1 MIFIYYYYMDIMY
14 NRRRIHT
21 TMAKR
26 YTKRAYKKRRTLRKL
41 RVKHR
46 NTQRGGVG
54 WADKAKEF
62 AAAAEAQANKFTAAG
77 KETLNKVTAAGKAKV
92 DEFAASNPA
101 MMANLTA
108 AEAQANKFTAAGKE
122 TLNKVTAA
130 GKAKVDELAAANPK
144 LMAGASGLIA
154 DGKAMVANGRP
165 NAATVLKKTSLGPL
179 TKTSLG
185 TLNAFVALAKAM
197 YSLMDMINIAK
208 YYTSNPAFALEQL
221 KEKTSEIKTNLRDTY
236 PDIDTCI
243 TALQTAIESAPSQTS
258 PPDLYPPESFN
269 EKLKRLHNEISI
281 DGVYK
286 TINRDISAIN
296 AAMIAMN
303 DMSKK
308 PENQKPENQGL
319 MDCFNDMKTKVLAT
333 VDAKKL
339 SIISG
344 ITKLKNANPKVLSE
358 GLKMVNAVKE
368 IGANMGQRMEQRM
381 EQLKAASVQ
390 AQAALGQGIGQA
402 QAALGQGIGQAK
414 AAVGQGIGQLQTAI
428 EPARQQASQQVSAAM
443 SSIKSGPSQAATAAL
458 DEVKKAA
465 EEYAAKTQT
474 AHQVAK
480 AELDNTTTY
489 INGIVHGNSFF
500 DAIKFKAEETQY
512 DMRKKFQ
519 TQIVNAAKNY
529 ADNAETLLDK
539 AKAAAA
545 PQLSNEE
552 RNAALIEL
560 KIAAET
566 NVVTTAN
573 LLKTATKLKADSITA
588 KKNGGRLD
596 TEATTFELNQNEIKS
611 GNHFKEA
618 TANDKT
624 VQAIKAKVAAA
635 AAAAAG
641 VTI

>member
-1 MIFIYYYYMDIMY
+1 MY

-62 AAAAEAQANKFTAAG
+62 AA
-77 KETLNKVTAAGKAKV
+77 
-92 DEFAASNPA
+92 
-101 MMANLTA
+101 A

-333 VDAKKL
+333 VDANKL

-358 GLKMVNAVKE
+358 GLKMVNAAKE
-368 IGANMGQRMEQRM
+368 IGANMGQRM

-402 QAALGQGIGQAK
+402 QAALGQGIGQAKAAVGQGIGQAK

-489 INGIVHGNSFF
+489 INTNES
-500 DAIKFKAEETQY
+500 DRSKAMGLTWQMEKNQY
-512 DMRKKFQ
+512 NIRKIFQ
-519 TQIVNAAKNY
+519 TQIVNAANTYKY
-529 ADNAETLLDK
+529 NAETLLDK

-588 KKNGGRLD
+588 KNSGPGVFSANKEGI
-596 TEATTFELNQNEIKS
+596 EFELNQNEIKS

>member
-1 MIFIYYYYMDIMY
+1 MY

-46 NTQRGGVG
+46 NTQRGGVA
-54 WADKAKEF
+54 WLDKAREL
-62 AAAAEAQANKFTAAG
+62 AAAAEAKGREVAAAG
-77 KETLNKVTAAGKAKV
+77 QATASELAAAAKAK
-92 DEFAASNPA
+92 AS
-101 MMANLTA
+101 
-108 AEAQANKFTAAGKE
+108 
-122 TLNKVTAA
+122 
-130 GKAKVDELAAANPK
+130 ELAAANPEMMAK
-144 LMAGASGLIA
+144 LAAGQAQARELAAAAEAKGREVAAAGQAQFNKVAAANPNLMTGVNDISTKASRLIA
-154 DGKAMVANGRP
+154 DGKAMVANGMP
-165 NAATVLKKTSLGPL
+165 NAATVLTKKSLV
-179 TKTSLG
+179 
-185 TLNAFVALAKAM
+185 LNAFVALAKAM

-208 YYTSNPAFALEQL
+208 YYTSNPTFALAQL
-221 KEKTSEIKTNLRDTY
+221 KEKTPEIRTNLFETY
-236 PDIDTCI
+236 SDIDICI
-243 TALQTAIESAPSQTS
+243 TALQTAIESATPPTS
-258 PPDLYPPESFN
+258 PPELIPPESFN
-269 EKLKRLHNEISI
+269 DKLIRLHNEISI
-281 DGVYK
+281 DGVFK
-286 TINRDISAIN
+286 TIYRDISAIN
-296 AAMIAMN
+296 AAMIE
-303 DMSKK
+303 MSKK
-308 PENQKPENQGL
+308 PEYQKPENQGWIG
-319 MDCFNDMKTKVLAT
+319 CFNEMKDKVLAT
-333 VDAKKL
+333 VDANKL

-358 GLKMVNAVKE
+358 GLKMVNAAKE
-368 IGANMGQRMEQRM
+368 IGANMGQRMEQ
-381 EQLKAASVQ
+381 LKAASVQ
-390 AQAALGQGIGQA
+390 AKAAVGQGIGQA

-480 AELDNTTTY
+480 EALAKTTTY
-489 INGIVHGNSFF
+489 INTNES
-500 DAIKFKAEETQY
+500 DLSKAMGLTWQMEKNQY
-512 DMRKKFQ
+512 NIRKIFQ
-519 TQIVNAAKNY
+519 TQIVNAANTYKY
-529 ADNAETLLDK
+529 NAETLLDK

-588 KKNGGRLD
+588 KNSGPGVFSANKEGI
-596 TEATTFELNQNEIKS
+596 EFELNQNEIKS

-618 TANDKT
+618 TANDAT
-624 VQAIKAKVAAA
+624 VQAIKAKVDA

-641 VTI
+641 VTK